1 MGHLIYGVAPAIEI
15 DDWGLRHLQAVMIAR
30 LRRNETFSFSWEG
43 APTDGPLEETDDS
56 SGYGT
61 VWVSQ
66 ASSLYFSYEGPPPRQ
81 LNGAWLQTLSAAAN
95 SNAGL
100 RLIPEPVESG

>member
-1 MGHLIYGVAPAIEI
+1 MGHLIYGVAPAIEL

-30 LRRNETFSFSWEG
+30 LRRNESFSFSWEG
-43 APTDGPLEETDDS
+43 VPSTGAAEPVDDS
-56 SGYGT
+56 GLFGT

-66 ASSLYFSYEGPPPRQ
+66 ASSLYFSYDGPPPRQ
-81 LNGAWLQTLSAAAN
+81 LNGAWLQVLSTAAN

-100 RLIPEPVESG
+100 RLLPEPE

>member
-43 APTDGPLEETDDS
+43 VPSIGPLEGVTDH
-56 SGYGT
+56 GAFGT

-66 ASSLYFSYEGPPPRQ
+66 ASSLYFSYDGPPARQ
-81 LNGAWLQTLSAAAN
+81 LNGAWLHVLSTAAS

-100 RLIPEPVESG
+100 RLMPEPVENS